1 MDEPSSYLQFLD
13 TTSYISATPFL
24 SRRIPIFG
32 VFVVVLFLD
41 RAVRC
46 LRNGWGGRHAG
57 VRRGY
62 SRARAFNTE
71 GTENTEI
78 GKRNSSRKNVAFLLF
93 SVPLCALCGE
103 FFWARS

>member
-1 MDEPSSYLQFLD
+1 MDEPGSCLQFLD

-41 RAVRC
+41 RAVHGRWN
-46 LRNGWGGRHAG
+46 RGGGQHAG
-57 VRRGY
+57 VRPGY
-62 SRARAFNTE
+62 SRRKAFTTE

-78 GKRNSSRKNVAFLLF
+78 GKRNTSHRNVAFLLF

-103 FFWARS
+103 FF

>member
-1 MDEPSSYLQFLD
+1 MDEPRCCLQFLD

-32 VFVVVLFLD
+32 VFLVVLFLD
-41 RAVRC
+41 RTVRR
-46 LRNGWGGRHAG
+46 LRNGGGGQHAG

-71 GTENTEI
+71 GTGNTAI
-78 GKRNSSRKNVAFLLF
+78 GKRNTSHRNVAFLLF

-103 FFWARS
+103 FFWA

>member
-1 MDEPSSYLQFLD
+1 MDEPRTYLQFLD

-32 VFVVVLFLD
+32 VFVVVLFLY

-46 LRNGWGGRHAG
+46 LRNGGGSQHAG
-57 VRRGY
+57 VRLGL
-62 SRARAFNTE
+62 SCGTAFNTE

-78 GKRNSSRKNVAFLLF
+78 GKRNTSHRNVAFLLF

-103 FFWARS
+103 FFGA